1 MLYPQNKRC
10 IAKLGGV
17 ESARLPCKW
26 VISLYIACSAG
37 KASWYSVCS
46 LFLWCG
52 LVGERYLRFNLL
64 SENTTC
70 SLMTVSGDCYLRSWT
85 GGVPF
90 RSIQQISH
98 YTIQSFLGI
107 LGISADILNRI
118 FRNIFPWFL
127 PRRTSE
133 PYRYWTS
140 NFWDKKRHHFS
151 HSDCAWTEE
160 FDFLYFG
167 TPWNLHPKEPSFRV
181 RLCKPFGLHF
191 QEPFLGYISSLL
203 QTSG

>member
-1 MLYPQNKRC
+1 MWVGWWKVPAFQFAFRKYNMQLDDSEWRLLFEILDRWGSFQIDPTDKPLYDS
-10 IAKLGGV
+10 I
-17 ESARLPCKW
+17 
-26 VISLYIACSAG
+26 I
-37 KASWYSVCS
+37 SWYPRD
-46 LFLWCG
+46 FGW
-52 LVGERYLRFNLL
+52 YFK
-64 SENTTC
+64 
-70 SLMTVSGDCYLRSWT
+70 
-85 GGVPF
+85 P
-90 RSIQQISH
+90 
-98 YTIQSFLGI
+98 
-107 LGISADILNRI
+107 I

-140 NFWDKKRHHFS
+140 NFRDKKRHHFS